1 MARRV
6 ARTPIWVWPV
16 LLVLIAGLSGVTG
29 WAFFG
34 PEAALL
40 VQAEPI
46 EGEGEQVVSRLEYG
60 KTYHVWIKKIA
71 LEDRMPDGDRWDSGN
86 DSAPDIQF
94 ELSRDGERLQ
104 KSDARKDA
112 FVARWDPISIDVKDM
127 LINGSTQID
136 PAGLIQSPLVRY
148 EPGTVLDLTVWDDD
162 ATGLDDEHAG
172 VVRLVFGELFLGEN
186 TILPS
191 ATGSSSVKQVEVV
204 LFPEDLSLTELIR
217 LVSER

>member
-1 MARRV
+1 M
-6 ARTPIWVWPV
+6 WVWPV
-16 LLVLIAGLSGVTG
+16 LLVLIAGLAGVTG

-34 PEAALL
+34 PGSVASSSMEAAREEDEAAALP
-40 VQAEPI
+40 E
-46 EGEGEQVVSRLEYG
+46 RLEYG
-60 KTYHVWIKKIA
+60 KTYHVWVKRIELK
-71 LEDRMPDGDRWDSGN
+71 DRMLDGDRWDSGN

-127 LINGSTQID
+127 LLSGSTQID

-148 EPGTVLDLTVWDDD
+148 DPGTVLELAIWDDD
-162 ATGLDDEHAG
+162 ATGLNDEQAG

-186 TILPS
+186 TITPAAFGVS
-191 ATGSSSVKQVEVV
+191 AIKRVDVV
-204 LFPEDLSLTELIR
+204 LFDEDLSLPELVK
-217 LVSER
+217 LVGER